1 MISLA
6 AVAMLSASLAS
17 CVSETSDD
25 TRQSAGSQG
34 RLTINIS
41 STPVGTRAAT
51 KISSTSSQA
60 GTKSDNEKT
69 INRLVM
75 AVYDNSASYAL
86 LMGKSVSSAAGT
98 TYSDTKEFA
107 TGGLADGD
115 SIVVAANIPSDQLA
129 TYADYTPMSNFTGNT
144 LTIAQA
150 LTPATSGTLSESD
163 LPMFG
168 KSAVTADDTD
178 GNFSATVNLRHLVA
192 KVALNSL
199 SVDFSATAHTSA
211 SFTPEAIFLINV
223 PEKIDMQIT
232 ATGGYCYAPTITNY
246 YQGEAD
252 SWTSHASASQRQYA
266 DYLGTGNITEAALN
280 SSNTS
285 MTNIYWLYTLP
296 NRSNTYQTKLV
307 IKGQFSIDGT
317 EARKHDAYY
326 AIALGS
332 STTDLEVQMNTIY
345 QVTATIKGDGASDAY
360 SAIPAYQ
367 NLVSTVT
374 TSDWTESGSVVTA
387 GTGGMTYTGVPAD
400 DPVVGDLYFSDGT
413 WGTLAEFPTK
423 TPIGIVFSTS
433 TSAADQAL
441 GYNRGYVMALRNVDY
456 YAAGGPGAVSGAT
469 DRWILKSGWCADIAN
484 VDGAS
489 HNLRG
494 VSVTGEAYK
503 TAWAAVQGDMDGLTH
518 CQTAKTAAEA
528 SANYT
533 LADLYAINAAMTYFE
548 AQVHAPVSTDQ
559 LPNSGW
565 YLPSIGQQYQWVVG
579 LGNAHTTATWTADS
593 QNPPR
598 YWYVN
603 GGSQAAGTAINTA
616 MENAGLTEG
625 TDFDKFRNN
634 TTDGNVGEY
643 FWSSTERTAEYPFY
657 LTFDTDG
664 YLYLDGSNVKSYA
677 TRQVRA
683 VLAF

>member
-1 MISLA
+1 MKIMKKSFYTKMISLA

-51 KISSTSSQA
+51 NIGSTSSQA

-75 AVYDNSASYAL
+75 AVYDNSASYAR

-98 TYSDTKEFA
+98 TYSDTKEFD

-115 SIVVAANIPSDQLA
+115 SIVVAANIPSDQLD

-232 ATGGYCYAPTITNY
+232 ATGGYCYAPTITKY

-266 DYLGTGNITEAALN
+266 DYLGTGSITEAPLN

-374 TSDWTESGSVVTA
+374 ASDWTESGSVVTA

-413 WGTLAEFPTK
+413 WGTKDEFPTK

-433 TSAADQAL
+433 TSTTDYAA
-441 GYNRGYVMALRNVDY
+441 GYKRGYVMALTNVVYQDGQT
-456 YAAGGPGAVSGAT
+456 APTS
-469 DRWILKSGWCADIAN
+469 WILNNGWCATAYQ
-484 VDGAS
+484 S
-489 HNLRG
+489 T
-494 VSVTGEAYK
+494 SVTGSDFK
-503 TAWAAVQGDMDGLTH
+503 TTLAAVQADLDGLTH
-518 CQTAKTAAEA
+518 CQTAKTYCT
-528 SANYT
+528 SNSVTYS
-533 LADLYAINAAMTYFE
+533 DLYAIYAATTTYE
-548 AQVHAPVSTDQ
+548 AQVHAPVSTEQ

-579 LGNAHTTATWTADS
+579 LGNAHTTATWTPDN
-593 QNPPR
+593 QNR

-643 FWSSTERTAEYPFY
+643 FWSSTERTAEYPFNLNFSTY
-657 LTFDTDG
+657 G
-664 YLYLDGSNVKSYA
+664 HLYLFGNDAKSDA
-677 TRQVRA
+677 NRQVRA